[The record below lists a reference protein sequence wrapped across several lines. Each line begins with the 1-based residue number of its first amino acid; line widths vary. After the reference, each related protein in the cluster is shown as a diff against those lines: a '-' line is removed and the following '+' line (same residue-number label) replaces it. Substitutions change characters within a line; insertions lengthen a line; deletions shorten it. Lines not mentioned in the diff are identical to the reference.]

1 MATLIGAAT
10 CTMMLSGASA
20 AAAAPF
26 RSSQALPQ
34 GHAAAAGSIST
45 IAGGVGGPALATNVA
60 LNDPCG
66 VSYTGGRLY
75 AGDSSSVRQVN
86 PGSGALTTPAGNG
99 TFGPVGTGGP
109 AAAATLNG
117 ACGAASVSAGDLV
130 IADTFV
136 ERIQVVA
143 AHTGTSYGQAMT
155 RGHIYTVAGIGT
167 QGYSGDGGPATGA
180 KLNRPQDV
188 IVDGAGN
195 LVIADTSNFRIRVV
209 AERTGEFYGQAMTA
223 GDIYTIAGTGRA
235 GFSGDGGPAASAQ
248 LSEPHWLTM
257 DGAGNLVIADSG
269 NERLRVVA
277 GHTGTFYGQAMTA
290 GDIYTVAG
298 DGSFRF
304 SGDGGPALRAGMN
317 PTGVAVDGAGNLVIA
332 DDENERVRVVADSTG
347 TFYGQAM
354 TAGDVYTVAGDGI
367 QGFSGDGGAATGA
380 EVHFP
385 VGVAVDNAGNLVI
398 ADENNLRLRVV
409 AAHTGTFY
417 GISMTIGDIYT
428 AAGNGQ
434 TTVFSGDGGPATSAQ
449 LDSPGGLTLDH
460 AGNAVIADTNNNR
473 IRVLAAHTGTFYGQA
488 MTAGDIYTVAGKS
501 RGGFSGDGG
510 PATSAQLSNP
520 EEASVDGAGNLVI
533 ADSGNERIRVVAER
547 TGTFYGRAMTAG
559 DIYSVAGNGTEGFS
573 GDGGPATSA
582 EFSIPH
588 DVSADG
594 AGNLVI
600 ADSFNYRIRVV
611 AERTGRFYGQAMTA
625 GDIYTVAGTGQ
636 GGFSGDGGPAVAATV
651 NDPCWVTI
659 DSTGNLVIADTFNF
673 RIRVVAERTGT
684 FYGQAMTAGD
694 IYTVAGT
701 GQQGF
706 SGDGGPAIDAQ
717 VKQVCSVMPDA
728 AGNLVIADTFNNRIR
743 VLAERSGTFYGHAM
757 TVGDIYTVAGNGHS
771 GFYGDGG
778 PAAAAGLSQ
787 PVGAVGD
794 SAGNLVLTDT
804 GHGRVRQVA
813 G

>member
-1 MATLIGAAT
+1 MATLIGVAT
-10 CTMMLSGASA
+10 CTMMLSGAGA
-20 AAAAPF
+20 AAAAPQ
-26 RSSQALPQ
+26 RGGHALPR
-34 GHAAAAGSIST
+34 GHAPAAGSIST

-75 AGDSSSVRQVN
+75 AGDFLAVRQVN
-86 PGSGALTTPAGNG
+86 PGSGALTTPAGSG
-99 TFGPVGTGGP
+99 AFGPVGTGGP
-109 AAAATLNG
+109 AAAATLKG
-117 ACGAASVSAGDLV
+117 ACGAASDSAGDLV
-130 IADTFV
+130 IADTYV

-143 AHTGTSYGQAMT
+143 ARTGTSYGQAMT

-195 LVIADTSNFRIRVV
+195 LVIADTFNSRIRVV
-209 AERTGEFYGQAMTA
+209 AGHTGTFYGQAMIA
-223 GDIYTIAGTGRA
+223 GDIYTIAGTGRG

-248 LSEPHWLTM
+248 LSGPYWLTM
-257 DGAGNLVIADSG
+257 DGAGNLVIADTG

-304 SGDGGPALRAGMN
+304 SGDGIPALRAGMN
-317 PTGVAVDGAGNLVIA
+317 PTGVAVDGAGNLVIS
-332 DDENERVRVVADSTG
+332 DDKNDRVRVVADSTG
-347 TFYGQAM
+347 TFYGMSM

-367 QGFSGDGGAATGA
+367 QGFSGDGGAAIGA

-398 ADENNLRLRVV
+398 ADENNLRFRVV

-417 GISMTIGDIYT
+417 GISMTTGDIYT

-434 TTVFSGDGGPATSAQ
+434 TTVFSGDGGPAISAQ

-460 AGNAVIADTNNNR
+460 AGNMVIADTNNNR
-473 IRVLAAHTGTFYGQA
+473 IRVLAVHTGTYYGQA
-488 MTAGDIYTVAGKS
+488 MTARDIYTVAGKS

-510 PATSAQLSNP
+510 PATNAQLSNP
-520 EEASVDGAGNLVI
+520 QEASVDGAGNLVI

-547 TGTFYGRAMTAG
+547 TGTFYGRSMTAG
-559 DIYSVAGNGTEGFS
+559 DIYTVAGNGTEGFS
-573 GDGGPATSA
+573 GDGGPATGA
-582 EFSIPH
+582 EISIPH
-588 DVSADG
+588 DVSVDG
-594 AGNLVI
+594 VGNLVI
-600 ADSFNYRIRVV
+600 TDTNNNRIRVV
-611 AERTGRFYGQAMTA
+611 AERTGTFYGQAMTA

-636 GGFSGDGGPAVAATV
+636 GGFSGDGGPAIAAQV
-651 NDPCWVTI
+651 NIPYWVTI
-659 DSTGNLVIADTFNF
+659 DGTGNLVIADLFNF

-701 GQQGF
+701 GQRGF
-706 SGDGGPAIDAQ
+706 SGDGGPALAAQ
-717 VKQVCSVMPDA
+717 VDEVDSVTLDG

-743 VLAERSGTFYGHAM
+743 VLAERSGTFYGRAM
-757 TVGDIYTVAGNGHS
+757 TVGDIYTVAGNGHN

-778 PAAAAGLSQ
+778 PAVSAGLLQ
-787 PVGAVGD
+787 PAGAVVD
-794 SAGNLVLTDT
+794 SAGNLVLTDS